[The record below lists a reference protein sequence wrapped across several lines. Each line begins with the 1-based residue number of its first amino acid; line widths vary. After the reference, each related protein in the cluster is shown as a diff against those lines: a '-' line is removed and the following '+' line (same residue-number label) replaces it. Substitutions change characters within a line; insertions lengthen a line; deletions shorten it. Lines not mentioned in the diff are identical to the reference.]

1 MARLPRWDQEPDDG
15 LVERFQSDPD
25 EAVRRAALEA
35 LVDRWSGRVF
45 LWTRRFV
52 RERET
57 ALDLAQ
63 EALLAMIGALPR
75 YRSSGRFGAWLFTI
89 VHNRCR
95 NAARPRSLRRDP
107 EIDMDELA
115 ADVPLPESGLDSR
128 AALQRLLAGL
138 QHALEPREQ
147 AALWLRAAEGMSVED
162 ITRALQ
168 IDGPSGARAVLQT
181 ARRKLRAELLRGGN
195 LEGVEP

>member
-1 MARLPRWDQEPDDG
+1 MERLPRWEQETDDA

-45 LWTRRFV
+45 LWARRFV
-52 RERET
+52 REREA
-57 ALDLAQ
+57 ALDLSQ

-107 EIDMDELA
+107 EVDMDELA
-115 ADVPLPESGLDSR
+115 ADLPLPESGLDSR
-128 AALQRLLAGL
+128 EALRRLLAGL
-138 QHALEPREQ
+138 QHALEPRER
-147 AALWLRAAEGMSVED
+147 AALWLRAAEGMSVDD
-162 ITRALQ
+162 ITQALQ

-181 ARRKLRAELLRGGN
+181 ARRKLRAELSPGGR